1 MKFHRPTARLTGSS
15 SVSLP
20 MRSLQWF
27 LEVDDLADERGSR
40 PWRRQPLSALRS
52 PQAFAPPVVLRVDE
66 KNWRE
71 YHILNCCGVVITTN
85 QKDSVYLPADDRRT
99 YVAWSNLTKDEFDA
113 DYWTKMWKWYDA
125 GGGGHVAAYLD
136 RLDIAS
142 FNAKAPPRQTEVFWQ
157 IVQINLPPEGSELA
171 DAIDAIGIPP
181 IPASWFRAM
190 PFRIAK
196 EFCPIPNYRSSG
208 RRSTAWT

>member
-1 MKFHRPTARLTGSS
+1 MSEARDLGDVNRYQLYYHLKPYTA
-15 SVSLP
+15 
-20 MRSLQWF
+20 
-27 LEVDDLADERGSR
+27 
-40 PWRRQPLSALRS
+40 
-52 PQAFAPPVVLRVDE
+52 APPDVLRVDE

-71 YHILNCCGVVITTN
+71 YYILNCCGVVITTN

-125 GGGGHVAAYLD
+125 GGDGHVAAYLD

-157 IVQINLPPEGSELA
+157 IVQINILTTCQSLSIDTGRPAISTVRKKPDRAVAGLHFPWKIISPSAAA
-171 DAIDAIGIPP
+171 DSNARVA
-181 IPASWFRAM
+181 
-190 PFRIAK
+190 
-196 EFCPIPNYRSSG
+196 CHSS
-208 RRSTAWT
+208 AA